1 MALDSYPVGPV
12 EVMRIQRVAD
22 VMGQFL
28 SFPPFSVAS
37 MLTRG
42 LWRAAAARPYPS
54 VPPPRQAS
62 CRVPDR
68 FPKTHIQGTRHGRR
82 PPRSARYCP
91 GFLFVRAKGHR
102 LGHCPAE
109 RYRLSVFFMSKTA
122 ASVAKASGPDAG

>member
-42 LWRAAAARPYPS
+42 L
-54 VPPPRQAS
+54 
-62 CRVPDR
+62 
-68 FPKTHIQGTRHGRR
+68 
-82 PPRSARYCP
+82 
-91 GFLFVRAKGHR
+91 
-102 LGHCPAE
+102 
-109 RYRLSVFFMSKTA
+109 
-122 ASVAKASGPDAG
+122 